1 MQFLTLTLL
10 RDHKEK
16 VQKIIK
22 EQEALD
28 ESIKMYES
36 KLNNIS
42 EIIEKKRQISQDLD
56 VQFQVK
62 KLQLETE
69 LRAALTELEQGE
81 AALKAEQASY
91 DAALCESK
99 MLEMPMDQADKKS
112 AVVKRLRE
120 KLAERKSKSAQL
132 QSQFDNGKKINTTLA
147 AAVQLTDAQV
157 AEQEELSFEGAR
169 NIAALSD
176 KRTNIKNRMK
186 QVAQLAQDIDK
197 NPGELAQLTNMDD
210 FGKIQRE
217 QQQFQQLKATKKKQI
232 EDELSKQEEIKQEN
246 AMLQAEHVQHIQ
258 HLEGLKQ
265 STGEVENRIIV
276 KRQQADEKRKA
287 IEAENEKLKMEIV
300 EVKAKIGDRMAS
312 SNKKKQEQVA
322 KIKKLKEKI
331 SDEKLELFAQE
342 AAANGAEKKSNED
355 SEIDINNLS
364 ISMPM
369 HNASNAFSSGSDDDW
384 THRVEEE
391 LLIAEM

>member
-246 AMLQAEHVQHIQ
+246 AILQAEHVQHIQ

-331 SDEKLELFAQE
+331 SDERLKSFAQE

-369 HNASNAFSSGSDDDW
+369 HNVSNAFSSSSDDDW
-384 THRVEEE
+384 THRVEE
-391 LLIAEM
+391 LKKNCW